1 MLSGFF
7 YAFPRKSADK
17 KANSTRANFTFS
29 TGIQNLLKRDLRARQ
44 KFVTNC
50 NIQLNG
56 EP

>member
-17 KANSTRANFTFS
+17 KGNSTRANFTFS